1 MNDSNYITGKY
12 FENRQKDCV
21 KGIMNFYTQED
32 GNQEFLNNILKAKK
46 EIRIDIPNKPVESSF
61 CITLAKTLN
70 TIRKKGIK
78 VCIRAEDRKSLPKDL
93 IPLAIEKKFV
103 NNPLAIIDKKI
114 VWYGIPIS
122 KAEFKDQKIKYHPIF
137 QFKGKNTASALYGFM
152 EMNKTIDD
160 SNIRYDILSENAK
173 EDTFAAYVK
182 THKKCP
188 TCGKQM
194 QLKKSKKGKFFLAC
208 MGYPKCK
215 TTAFVE
221 ADFVEEYFNRNGG
234 TGQKCLRCKYSL
246 KAEKGIYGVY
256 IHCCGQPVHKYKL
269 DEI

>member
-1 MNDSNYITGKY
+1 M
-12 FENRQKDCV
+12 R
-21 KGIMNFYTQED
+21 ED
-32 GNQEFLNNILKAKK
+32 
-46 EIRIDIPNKPVESSF
+46 V
-61 CITLAKTLN
+61 
-70 TIRKKGIK
+70 
-78 VCIRAEDRKSLPKDL
+78 
-93 IPLAIEKKFV
+93 
-103 NNPLAIIDKKI
+103 
-114 VWYGIPIS
+114 
-122 KAEFKDQKIKYHPIF
+122 
-137 QFKGKNTASALYGFM
+137 
-152 EMNKTIDD
+152 
-160 SNIRYDILSENAK
+160 K

-188 TCGKQM
+188 ICGKQM

-256 IHCCGQPVHKYKL
+256 IYCCGQPVHKYKL